1 MLQGGRDP
9 EEVDKNEEEQ
19 QGGEGK
25 DCRPEKRTSS
35 IKEYNRD
42 VRIDNT
48 R

>member
-1 MLQGGRDP
+1 MLRGGRDP

-25 DCRPEKRTSS
+25 DCRPEK
-35 IKEYNRD
+35 KDLFYQEQRD
-42 VRIDNT
+42 VPIDNT